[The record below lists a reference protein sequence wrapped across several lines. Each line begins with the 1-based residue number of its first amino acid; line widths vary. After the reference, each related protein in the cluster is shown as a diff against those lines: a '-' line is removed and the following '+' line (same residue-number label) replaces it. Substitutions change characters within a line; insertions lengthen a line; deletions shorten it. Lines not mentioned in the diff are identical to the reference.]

1 MEEVKILNS
10 QNQETFFMKHVTL
23 THRINYTK
31 FNLGYGT
38 VDDVM
43 KIIREGNILMNDYEI
58 GQYSLKWAIERIRSL
73 NTHAEQ
79 QKWKAR
85 LLPAV
90 AYNGVFSEVE
100 ESYIMQYS
108 NVTAMDFDD
117 IEGYNEMR
125 HLWRRLVITPCVY
138 SVFVTPSGGRL
149 KALVLHDNTNPNN
162 HRDLYEQLLAK
173 FNISNPDTSCR
184 DLARRNYLSY
194 DPNIWVNPN
203 PVPYHYVPTIKP
215 IIQVQQVRQAQPQN
229 HYAQTG
235 KTISDRSIISIMN
248 SVWKKNNPEYWQEG
262 HRACSIFYL
271 ACKLCR
277 WGVEE
282 DLALEYFIKGWESD
296 TMTEDEISGHV
307 TNAYK
312 TEKDNFGTV
321 DFTFYK

>member
-1 MEEVKILNS
+1 MEELNLKIKNK
-10 QNQETFFMKHVTL
+10 MKTMQQVTL
-23 THRINYTK
+23 TQRINYTK
-31 FNLGYGT
+31 FNLGYAT
-38 VDDVM
+38 VDDVV
-43 KIIREGNILMNDYEI
+43 KIIREGNIFMNDYKY
-58 GQYSLKWAIERIRSL
+58 GQYTLKQAVEYIRSL

-79 QKWKAR
+79 QQWKER

-100 ESYIMQYS
+100 ESHIMQYS

-117 IEGYNEMR
+117 IEGYNEMQ
-125 HLWRRLVITPCVY
+125 HLWRRLIITPCVY

-235 KTISDRSIISIMN
+235 KKISDRSIISIMN
-248 SVWKKNNPEYWQEG
+248 SNCKKNHPEYWQEG
-262 HRACSIFYL
+262 HRACSIFKL
-271 ACKLCR
+271 ACLFCK

-282 DLALEYFIKGWESD
+282 DLALEYFITGWESE
-296 TMTEDEISGHV
+296 TMTEDEITGHV

>member
-1 MEEVKILNS
+1 MEELNLKIKNK
-10 QNQETFFMKHVTL
+10 MKTMQQVTL
-23 THRINYTK
+23 TQRINYTK
-31 FNLGYGT
+31 FHLGCAT
-38 VDDVM
+38 VDDVV
-43 KIIREGNILMNDYEI
+43 KIIREGNILMNDYKY
-58 GQYSLKWAIERIRSL
+58 GQYTLKQAVEYIRSL

-79 QKWKAR
+79 QQWKER

-90 AYNGVFSEVE
+90 AYNGIFSEVGKNGLTC
-100 ESYIMQYS
+100 YS
-108 NVTAMDFDD
+108 DVTAIDFDD
-117 IEGYNEMR
+117 IHSYDEMY
-125 HLWRRLVITPCVY
+125 HLWRRLIITPCVY

-215 IIQVQQVRQAQPQN
+215 IIQVQQVRQAQPTN
-229 HYAQTG
+229 HYAKTG
-235 KTISDRSIISIMN
+235 KKISDRSIISIMN
-248 SVWKKNNPEYWQEG
+248 SVWKRNHPEYWQEG
-262 HRACSIFYL
+262 RRACSIFKL
-271 ACKLCR
+271 ACWFCK
-277 WGVEE
+277 WGVDE
-282 DLALEYFIKGWESD
+282 DLALEYFIGGWESD

-312 TEKDNFGTV
+312 TEKDNFGTIE
-321 DFTFYK
+321 FTSYK

>member
-1 MEEVKILNS
+1 MEQVKN
-10 QNQETFFMKHVTL
+10 FDFMTNVTL
-23 THRINYTK
+23 TQRINYTK

-58 GQYSLKWAIERIRSL
+58 GQYSLKWAVEFIRSL

-79 QKWKAR
+79 QQWKER

-100 ESYIMQYS
+100 KHHIMQYS
-108 NVTAMDFDD
+108 NVTAMDFDR
-117 IEGYNEMR
+117 IKSYGEME
-125 HLWRRLVITPCVY
+125 HLRNRLIKTPCVCC
-138 SVFVTPSGGRL
+138 VFVTPSGKGL
-149 KALVLHDNTNPNN
+149 KALVLHDNTDPAMHEN
-162 HRDLYEQLLAK
+162 LYEQLLQK
-173 FNISNPDTSCR
+173 FNVASKDKSCK

-194 DPNIWVNPN
+194 DPNIWTNPN
-203 PVPYHYVPTIKP
+203 PVPYHYVLSTKTT
-215 IIQVQQVRQAQPQN
+215 IQVQQVMQTRPKN

-235 KTISDRSIISIMN
+235 KTISDRSIINMMN
-248 SVWKKNNPEYWQEG
+248 SSWKKNHPEYWQEG
-262 HRACSIFYL
+262 NRACSIFKL
-271 ACKLCR
+271 ACWFCK
-277 WGVEE
+277 WGVDE
-282 DLALEYFIKGWESD
+282 DLALEYFIGGWESD

>member
-1 MEEVKILNS
+1 MEELNLKIKNK
-10 QNQETFFMKHVTL
+10 MKTMQQVTL
-23 THRINYTK
+23 TQRINYTK
-31 FNLGYGT
+31 FNLGYAT
-38 VDDVM
+38 VDDVV
-43 KIIREGNILMNDYEI
+43 KIIREGNIFMNDYKY
-58 GQYSLKWAIERIRSL
+58 GQYTLKQAVEYIRSL

-79 QKWKAR
+79 QQWKER

-100 ESYIMQYS
+100 ESHIMQYS

-117 IEGYNEMR
+117 IEGYNEMQ
-125 HLWRRLVITPCVY
+125 HLWRRLIITPCVY

-194 DPNIWVNPN
+194 DPNIWMNPN
-203 PVPYHYVPTIKP
+203 PVPYHYIPTIKP
-215 IIQVQQVRQAQPQN
+215 VNKVQQVRQVQPKN

-235 KTISDRSIISIMN
+235 KKISDRSIISIMN
-248 SVWKKNNPEYWQEG
+248 SNCKKNHPEYWQEG
-262 HRACSIFYL
+262 HRACSIFKL
-271 ACKLCR
+271 ACLFCK

-282 DLALEYFIKGWESD
+282 DLALEYFIKDWESE
-296 TMTEDEISGHV
+296 TMTEDEITGHV

>member
-1 MEEVKILNS
+1 
-10 QNQETFFMKHVTL
+10 MKTMQQVTL
-23 THRINYTK
+23 TQRINYTK
-31 FNLGYGT
+31 FNLGYAT
-38 VDDVM
+38 VDDVV
-43 KIIREGNILMNDYEI
+43 KIIREGNIFMNDYKY
-58 GQYSLKWAIERIRSL
+58 GQYTLKQAVEYIRSL

-79 QKWKAR
+79 QQWKER

-100 ESYIMQYS
+100 ESHIMQYS

-117 IEGYNEMR
+117 IEGYNEMQ
-125 HLWRRLVITPCVY
+125 HLWRRLIITPCVY

-235 KTISDRSIISIMN
+235 KKISDRSIISIMN
-248 SVWKKNNPEYWQEG
+248 SNCKKNHPEYWQEG
-262 HRACSIFYL
+262 HRACSIFKL
-271 ACKLCR
+271 ACLFCK

-282 DLALEYFIKGWESD
+282 DLALEYFITGWESE
-296 TMTEDEISGHV
+296 TMTEDEITGHV

-321 DFTFYK
+321 EFTFYK

>member
-1 MEEVKILNS
+1 MEELNLKIKNK
-10 QNQETFFMKHVTL
+10 MKTMQQVTL
-23 THRINYTK
+23 TQRINYTK
-31 FNLGYGT
+31 FNLGYAT
-38 VDDVM
+38 VGDVV
-43 KIIREGNILMNDYEI
+43 KIIKEGNILINDYRY
-58 GQYSLKWAIERIRSL
+58 GQYIIKQAVEYIRSL
-73 NTHAEQ
+73 KTKAERQ
-79 QKWKAR
+79 EWKER

-100 ESYIMQYS
+100 ESHIMQYS

-117 IEGYNEMR
+117 IEGYNEMQ

-173 FNISNPDTSCR
+173 FNIVNPDTSCR

-235 KTISDRSIISIMN
+235 KKISDRSIISIMN
-248 SVWKKNNPEYWQEG
+248 SNCKKNHPEYWQEG
-262 HRACSIFYL
+262 HRACSIFKL
-271 ACKLCR
+271 ACLFCK

-282 DLALEYFIKGWESD
+282 DLALEYFITGWESE
-296 TMTEDEISGHV
+296 TMTEDEITGHV

>member
-1 MEEVKILNS
+1 MEQVKN
-10 QNQETFFMKHVTL
+10 FDFMTNVTL
-23 THRINYTK
+23 TQRINYTK

-58 GQYSLKWAIERIRSL
+58 GQYSLKWAVEFIRSL

-79 QKWKAR
+79 QQWKER

-100 ESYIMQYS
+100 KHHIMQYS
-108 NVTAMDFDD
+108 NVTAMDFDK
-117 IEGYNEMR
+117 IKSYGEME
-125 HLWRRLVITPCVY
+125 HLRNRLIKTPCVCC
-138 SVFVTPSGGRL
+138 VFVTPSGKGL
-149 KALVLHDNTNPNN
+149 KALVLHDNTDPAM
-162 HRDLYEQLLAK
+162 HEDLYEQLLQK
-173 FNISNPDTSCR
+173 FNVASKDKSCR

-296 TMTEDEISGHV
+296 TMTEDEITGHV

-321 DFTFYK
+321 EFTFYK

>member
-1 MEEVKILNS
+1 MEELNLKIKNK
-10 QNQETFFMKHVTL
+10 MKTMQQVTL
-23 THRINYTK
+23 TQRINYTK
-31 FNLGYGT
+31 FHLGCAT
-38 VDDVM
+38 VDDVV
-43 KIIREGNILMNDYEI
+43 KIIREGNILMNDYKY
-58 GQYSLKWAIERIRSL
+58 GQYTLKQAVEYIRSL

-79 QKWKAR
+79 QQWKER

-100 ESYIMQYS
+100 ESHIMQYS

-117 IEGYNEMR
+117 IEGYNEMQ
-125 HLWRRLVITPCVY
+125 HLWRRLIITPCVY

-215 IIQVQQVRQAQPQN
+215 IIQVQQVMQTQPKN
-229 HYAQTG
+229 HYAQVG
-235 KTISDRSIISIMN
+235 KRLSDKSIISIMN
-248 SVWKKNNPEYWQEG
+248 SVWKRNHPEYWQEG
-262 HRACSIFYL
+262 HRACSIFKL
-271 ACKLCR
+271 ACWLCK
-277 WGVEE
+277 WGVDE
-282 DLALEYFIKGWESD
+282 DLALEYFIGGWESD

>member
-1 MEEVKILNS
+1 
-10 QNQETFFMKHVTL
+10 MKQITKLERV
-23 THRINYTK
+23 NYTK
-31 FNLGYGT
+31 CNMTYVTVKEIVNLIQT
-38 VDDVM
+38 
-43 KIIREGNILMNDYEI
+43 GNMVLYDNEFGNYTLRQAI
-58 GQYSLKWAIERIRSL
+58 GHIRSL
-73 NTHAEQ
+73 KTHAEQ
-79 QKWKAR
+79 QQWKLR

-90 AYNGVFSEVE
+90 AYNGTFSEVNRNGL
-100 ESYIMQYS
+100 IQYS
-108 NVTAMDFDD
+108 EITAMDFDD
-117 IEGYNEMR
+117 IPGYEEMC

-138 SVFVTPSGGRL
+138 CVFVTPSGKGL
-149 KALVLHDNTNPNN
+149 KALVLHDNTNPAL
-162 HRDLYEQLLAK
+162 HGDLYDQLLQK
-173 FNISNPDTSCR
+173 FNVASKDESCK

-296 TMTEDEISGHV
+296 TMTEDEITGHV

-321 DFTFYK
+321 EFTFYK

>member
-1 MEEVKILNS
+1 MTKRGIQKPSNSYLCDKKIIMEHLENKIKLV
-10 QNQETFFMKHVTL
+10 FMTKVTL
-23 THRINYTK
+23 TQRINYTK
-31 FNLGYGT
+31 FNLGYAT
-38 VDDVM
+38 VGDVV
-43 KIIREGNILMNDYEI
+43 KIIREGNILMNDYKY
-58 GQYSLKWAIERIRSL
+58 GQYTLKQAVEYIRSL

-79 QKWKAR
+79 QQWKER

-100 ESYIMQYS
+100 ESHIMQYS

-117 IEGYNEMR
+117 IEGYNEMQ

-149 KALVLHDNTNPNN
+149 KALVLHDNT
-162 HRDLYEQLLAK
+162 
-173 FNISNPDTSCR
+173 
-184 DLARRNYLSY
+184 NYLSY

-296 TMTEDEISGHV
+296 TMTEDEITGHV

-321 DFTFYK
+321 EFTFYK

>member
-1 MEEVKILNS
+1 MEELNLKIKNK
-10 QNQETFFMKHVTL
+10 MKTMQQVTL
-23 THRINYTK
+23 TQRINYTK
-31 FNLGYGT
+31 FNLGYAT
-38 VDDVM
+38 VDDVV
-43 KIIREGNILMNDYEI
+43 KIIREGNILMNDYKY
-58 GQYSLKWAIERIRSL
+58 GQYTLKQAVEYIRSL

-79 QKWKAR
+79 QQWKER

-100 ESYIMQYS
+100 ESHIMQYS

-117 IEGYNEMR
+117 IEGYNEMQ
-125 HLWRRLVITPCVY
+125 HLWRRLIITPYVY
-138 SVFVTPSGGRL
+138 SVFVTPSGRGL
-149 KALVLHDNTNPNN
+149 KALILHDNTNPAN
-162 HRDLYEQLLAK
+162 HYDLYNQLLQMFDVASK
-173 FNISNPDTSCR
+173 DVSCK

-194 DPNIWVNPN
+194 DTNIWVNPN

-248 SVWKKNNPEYWQEG
+248 SNCKKNHPEYWQEG
-262 HRACSIFYL
+262 HRACSIFKL
-271 ACKLCR
+271 ACLFCK

-282 DLALEYFIKGWESD
+282 DLALEYFIKDWESE
-296 TMTEDEISGHV
+296 TMTEDEITGHV

>member
-1 MEEVKILNS
+1 MEELNLKIKNK
-10 QNQETFFMKHVTL
+10 MKTMQQVTL
-23 THRINYTK
+23 TQRINYTK
-31 FNLGYGT
+31 FNLGYAT
-38 VDDVM
+38 VGDVV
-43 KIIREGNILMNDYEI
+43 KIIKEGNILINDYRY
-58 GQYSLKWAIERIRSL
+58 GQYIIKQAVEYIRSL
-73 NTHAEQ
+73 KTKAERQ
-79 QKWKAR
+79 EWKER

-100 ESYIMQYS
+100 ESHIMQYS

-117 IEGYNEMR
+117 IEGYNEMQ

-149 KALVLHDNTNPNN
+149 KDLVLHDNTDPAM
-162 HRDLYEQLLAK
+162 HGDLYNQLLDR
-173 FNISNPDTSCR
+173 FNISNPDTSCK

-235 KTISDRSIISIMN
+235 KKISDRSIISIMN
-248 SVWKKNNPEYWQEG
+248 SNCKKNHPEYWQEG
-262 HRACSIFYL
+262 HRACSIFKL
-271 ACKLCR
+271 ACLFCK

-282 DLALEYFIKGWESD
+282 DLALEYFITGWESE
-296 TMTEDEISGHV
+296 TMTEDEITGHV

>member
-1 MEEVKILNS
+1 MTKLKESK
-10 QNQETFFMKHVTL
+10 QESFIFRVPVTVIQ
-23 THRINYTK
+23 RINFTKSNMAYVPVEKVIDIMRKGDIILHDNEFRDYT
-31 FNLGYGT
+31 
-38 VDDVM
+38 
-43 KIIREGNILMNDYEI
+43 
-58 GQYSLKWAIERIRSL
+58 LKEAIEFIWSL

-79 QKWKAR
+79 QQWKAR

-90 AYNGVFSEVE
+90 AYNGMFLEVNNKGLTC
-100 ESYIMQYS
+100 YS
-108 NVTAMDFDD
+108 NITAMDFDNIHSYD
-117 IEGYNEMR
+117 EMK
-125 HLWRRLVITPCVY
+125 HLRGRLVIIPYVY
-138 SVFVTPSGGRL
+138 SVFVTPSGRGL
-149 KALVLHDNTNPNN
+149 KALVLHDNTAPAM
-162 HRDLYEQLLAK
+162 HGDLYNQLLQM
-173 FNISNPDTSCR
+173 FNVASKDVSCK

-215 IIQVQQVRQAQPQN
+215 IIQVQQVMQTQPKN

-235 KTISDRSIISIMN
+235 KRLSDKSIISIMN
-248 SVWKKNNPEYWQEG
+248 SIWKKNNPEYWQEG

-277 WGVEE
+277 WGVDE
-282 DLALEYFIKGWESD
+282 DLALEYFIKGWESE

>member
-1 MEEVKILNS
+1 M
-10 QNQETFFMKHVTL
+10 
-23 THRINYTK
+23 
-31 FNLGYGT
+31 
-38 VDDVM
+38 
-43 KIIREGNILMNDYEI
+43 
-58 GQYSLKWAIERIRSL
+58 
-73 NTHAEQ
+73 
-79 QKWKAR
+79 
-85 LLPAV
+85 

-100 ESYIMQYS
+100 KHHIMQYS
-108 NVTAMDFDD
+108 NVTAMDFDK
-117 IEGYNEMR
+117 IKSYGEME
-125 HLWRRLVITPCVY
+125 HLWNRLVKTPCVCC
-138 SVFVTPSGGRL
+138 VFVTPSGKGL
-149 KALVLHDNTNPNN
+149 KALVLHDNTEPAM
-162 HRDLYEQLLAK
+162 HEDLYNQLLQK
-173 FNISNPDTSCR
+173 FNVASKDVSCK

-215 IIQVQQVRQAQPQN
+215 IIQVQQVMQTQPKN

-235 KTISDRSIISIMN
+235 KRLSDKSIISIMN

-277 WGVEE
+277 WGVDE
-282 DLALEYFIKGWESD
+282 DLALEYFIGGWESE

-321 DFTFYK
+321 DFMFYK

>member
-1 MEEVKILNS
+1 MIK
-10 QNQETFFMKHVTL
+10 VTL
-23 THRINYTK
+23 TQRINYTK
-31 FNLGYGT
+31 YNLRYT
-38 VDDVM
+38 EISEVINM
-43 KIIREGNILMNDYEI
+43 IRTGDMPLYDKESGKYI
-58 GQYSLKWAIERIRSL
+58 SLQRAVEYIRSL

-79 QKWKAR
+79 QQWKER

-100 ESYIMQYS
+100 ESHIMQYS
-108 NVTAMDFDD
+108 NVTAMDFDNIHSYD
-117 IEGYNEMR
+117 EMK
-125 HLWRRLVITPCVY
+125 HLRGRLVIIPYVY
-138 SVFVTPSGGRL
+138 SVFVTPSGRGL
-149 KALVLHDNTNPNN
+149 KALVLHDNTAPAM
-162 HRDLYEQLLAK
+162 HGDLYNQLLQM
-173 FNISNPDTSCR
+173 FNVASKDVSCK

-296 TMTEDEISGHV
+296 TMTEDEITGHV

-321 DFTFYK
+321 EFTFYK

>member
-1 MEEVKILNS
+1 MEQVKN
-10 QNQETFFMKHVTL
+10 FDFMTNVTL
-23 THRINYTK
+23 TQRINYTK

-58 GQYSLKWAIERIRSL
+58 GQYSLKWAVEFIRSL

-79 QKWKAR
+79 QQWKER

-100 ESYIMQYS
+100 KHHIMQYS
-108 NVTAMDFDD
+108 NVTAMDFDK
-117 IEGYNEMR
+117 IKSYGEME
-125 HLWRRLVITPCVY
+125 HLRNRLIKTPCVCC
-138 SVFVTPSGGRL
+138 VFVTPSGKGL
-149 KALVLHDNTNPNN
+149 KALVLHDNTDPAM
-162 HRDLYEQLLAK
+162 HEDLYEQLLQK
-173 FNISNPDTSCR
+173 FNVASKDKSCK

-194 DPNIWVNPN
+194 DPNIWTNPN
-203 PVPYHYVPTIKP
+203 PVPYHYVPSTKTT
-215 IIQVQQVRQAQPQN
+215 IQVQQVMQTQPKN
-229 HYAQTG
+229 HYAKAG
-235 KTISDRSIISIMN
+235 KRLSDKSIINMMN

-262 HRACSIFYL
+262 HRACSIFKL
-271 ACKLCR
+271 ACWFCK
-277 WGVEE
+277 WGVDE

>member
-1 MEEVKILNS
+1 MEELNLKIKNK
-10 QNQETFFMKHVTL
+10 MKTMQQVTL
-23 THRINYTK
+23 TQRINYTK
-31 FNLGYGT
+31 FNLGYAT
-38 VDDVM
+38 VDDVV
-43 KIIREGNILMNDYEI
+43 KIIREGNIFMNDYKY
-58 GQYSLKWAIERIRSL
+58 GQYTLKQAVEYIRSL

-79 QKWKAR
+79 QQWKER

-100 ESYIMQYS
+100 ESHIMQYS

-117 IEGYNEMR
+117 IEGYNEMQ
-125 HLWRRLVITPCVY
+125 HLWRRLIITPCVY

-215 IIQVQQVRQAQPQN
+215 VNKVQQVRQAQPQN

-235 KTISDRSIISIMN
+235 KKISDRSIISIMN
-248 SVWKKNNPEYWQEG
+248 SNCKKNHPEYWQEG
-262 HRACSIFYL
+262 HRACSIFKL
-271 ACKLCR
+271 ACLFCK

-282 DLALEYFIKGWESD
+282 DLALEYFITGWESE
-296 TMTEDEISGHV
+296 TMTEDEITGHV
-307 TNAYK
+307 TRAYK

>member
-1 MEEVKILNS
+1 MEELNLKIKNK
-10 QNQETFFMKHVTL
+10 MKTMQQVTL
-23 THRINYTK
+23 TQRINYTK
-31 FNLGYGT
+31 FNLGYAT
-38 VDDVM
+38 VDDVV
-43 KIIREGNILMNDYEI
+43 KIIREGNIFMNDYKY
-58 GQYSLKWAIERIRSL
+58 GQYTLKQAVEYIRSL

-79 QKWKAR
+79 QQWKER

-100 ESYIMQYS
+100 ESHIMQYS

-117 IEGYNEMR
+117 IEGYNEMQ
-125 HLWRRLVITPCVY
+125 HLWRRLIITPCVY

-235 KTISDRSIISIMN
+235 KKISDRSIISIMN
-248 SVWKKNNPEYWQEG
+248 SNCKKNHPEYWQEG
-262 HRACSIFYL
+262 HRACSIFKL
-271 ACKLCR
+271 ACLFCK

-282 DLALEYFIKGWESD
+282 DLALEYFITGWESE
-296 TMTEDEISGHV
+296 TMTEDEITGHV

-321 DFTFYK
+321 EFTFYK

>member
-1 MEEVKILNS
+1 
-10 QNQETFFMKHVTL
+10 MKKVTIIQ
-23 THRINYTK
+23 RINFTKSNMAYVPVEQVIDIMRKGNFTLHDNQYGDYTSRQAVE
-31 FNLGYGT
+31 Y
-38 VDDVM
+38 
-43 KIIREGNILMNDYEI
+43 
-58 GQYSLKWAIERIRSL
+58 IRSL

-79 QKWKAR
+79 QQWKAR

-90 AYNGVFSEVE
+90 AYNGMFSEVNNKGLTC
-100 ESYIMQYS
+100 YS
-108 NVTAMDFDD
+108 NITAMDFDD
-117 IEGYNEMR
+117 IHSYDEME
-125 HLWRRLVITPCVY
+125 HLRKRLVITPCVY

-194 DPNIWVNPN
+194 DPDIWVNPN
-203 PVPYHYVPTIKP
+203 PVPYHYVPTIKSVNK
-215 IIQVQQVRQAQPQN
+215 VQQVRQVQPKN

-248 SVWKKNNPEYWQEG
+248 SVWKRNHPEYWQEG
-262 HRACSIFYL
+262 HRACSIFKL
-271 ACKLCR
+271 ACLFCK

-282 DLALEYFIKGWESD
+282 DLALEYFIKDWESE
-296 TMTEDEISGHV
+296 TMTEDEITGHV

>member
-1 MEEVKILNS
+1 MIK
-10 QNQETFFMKHVTL
+10 VTL
-23 THRINYTK
+23 TQRINYTK
-31 FNLGYGT
+31 FNLRYT
-38 VDDVM
+38 EISEVINM
-43 KIIREGNILMNDYEI
+43 IRTGNMPLYDKESGKYI
-58 GQYSLKWAIERIRSL
+58 SLQRAVEYIRSL

-79 QKWKAR
+79 QQWKER

-100 ESYIMQYS
+100 ESHIMQYS

-117 IEGYNEMR
+117 IEGYNEMQ

-215 IIQVQQVRQAQPQN
+215 IIQVQQVRQAQLQN

-277 WGVEE
+277 WG
-282 DLALEYFIKGWESD
+282 EYFIKGWESD
-296 TMTEDEISGHV
+296 TMTEDEITGHV

-321 DFTFYK
+321 EFTFYK

>member
-1 MEEVKILNS
+1 MEHLENKIKLV
-10 QNQETFFMKHVTL
+10 FMTKVTL
-23 THRINYTK
+23 TQRINYTK
-31 FNLGYGT
+31 FNLGYAT
-38 VDDVM
+38 VDDVV
-43 KIIREGNILMNDYEI
+43 KIIREGNIFMNDYKY
-58 GQYSLKWAIERIRSL
+58 GQYTLKQAVEYIRSL

-79 QKWKAR
+79 QQWKER

-100 ESYIMQYS
+100 ESHIMQYS

-117 IEGYNEMR
+117 IEGYNEMQ
-125 HLWRRLVITPCVY
+125 HLWRRLIITPCVY

-215 IIQVQQVRQAQPQN
+215 VNKVQQVRQVQPKN

-235 KTISDRSIISIMN
+235 KKISDRSIISIMN
-248 SVWKKNNPEYWQEG
+248 SNCKKNHPEYWQEG
-262 HRACSIFYL
+262 HRACSIFKL
-271 ACKLCR
+271 ACLFCK

-282 DLALEYFIKGWESD
+282 DLALEYFIKDWESE
-296 TMTEDEISGHV
+296 TMTEDEITGHV

>member
-1 MEEVKILNS
+1 MEEMKILNLE
-10 QNQETFFMKHVTL
+10 NKIKFDFMTNVTFTR
-23 THRINYTK
+23 RINYTK

-38 VDDVM
+38 VDDVV

-58 GQYSLKWAIERIRSL
+58 DQYSLKWAIEYIRSL

-79 QKWKAR
+79 QQWKER

-100 ESYIMQYS
+100 ESHIMQYS

-184 DLARRNYLSY
+184 DLAS
-194 DPNIWVNPN
+194 
-203 PVPYHYVPTIKP
+203 
-215 IIQVQQVRQAQPQN
+215 
-229 HYAQTG
+229 YAQTG

-296 TMTEDEISGHV
+296 TMTEDEITGHV

-321 DFTFYK
+321 EFTFYK